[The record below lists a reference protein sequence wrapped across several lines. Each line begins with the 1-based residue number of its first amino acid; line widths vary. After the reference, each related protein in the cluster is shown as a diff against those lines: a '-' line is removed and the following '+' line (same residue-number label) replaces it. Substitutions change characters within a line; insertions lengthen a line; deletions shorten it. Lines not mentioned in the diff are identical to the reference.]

1 MAPLDLAIHPAGVGC
16 DNLDEAGEKV
26 DDKAGHGLASEH
38 ATRAVLQQRPDQLP
52 RAQQERI
59 VLVVLSI
66 HAWEAEQVSTMA
78 ALPSVATLSPAFAA
92 LAMSLALALELALAH
107 ALAFAFAED
116 VAKPAPQGSPSA
128 RCLIVSRLF
137 VRFRTRRRCRNH
149 LHHGWRSGQRQPC
162 IGARHGQFFPHGHCE
177 ISRRRLG
184 NDLELEHHL
193 FTGLLAVRQEIWHG
207 GFAERAEITVH
218 VLVFGCEMFD
228 LWPSPP
234 DRLLDC

>member
-66 HAWEAEQVSTMA
+66 H
-78 ALPSVATLSPAFAA
+78 
-92 LAMSLALALELALAH
+92 AMSLALALELALAH

>member
-1 MAPLDLAIHPAGVGC
+1 M
-16 DNLDEAGEKV
+16 
-26 DDKAGHGLASEH
+26 DDKAGHALASEH
-38 ATRAVLQQRPDQLP
+38 ASRAVLQQRPDQLP

-78 ALPSVATLSPAFAA
+78 ALPTFAALSPALAA
-92 LAMSLALALELALAH
+92 LAMALALALELALAH

-128 RCLIVSRLF
+128 LCLILSRLF
-137 VRFRTRRRCRNH
+137 VRLRTRRRCRSH
-149 LHHGWRSGQRQPC
+149 LCHGWRRGQRHPR
-162 IGARHGQFFPHGHCE
+162 IGARHGQLIPHGHCE

-193 FTGLLAVRQEIWHG
+193 FTSLMAVRQEIWHG

-218 VLVFGCEMFD
+218 VLVFGCEMLE